1 MVFILFKHCM
11 IEKIRKKSF
20 LLSSNWYKK
29 YKLPYF
35 ILVFDV
41 LLILLTAIF
50 SVKDYLVGCFD
61 TNYPYNGI
69 LIILIISILLI
80 IRFNISLLMFS
91 KQRFGIYLSI
101 LFLLS
106 AILIEL
112 VFEDLGSPIILVFES
127 IIAFFNDFII
137 KLPSFIY
144 KGLVY
149 LLYLITIYGPLI
161 YYAILRIRK
170 IELSSSAKTFDIMTG
185 FYASTLSK
193 RLKIIDIVTFSF
205 LFGIA
210 MSIGLISKDIRWT
223 FLSVLLT
230 LYSLYEFLKR
240 MHFPRLNSKKKI
252 IIYISALLISFLVI
266 YFQRLPYIG
275 LIFFMFSVV
284 FMFLLISLLSKSY
297 LRSIIVVVF
306 SFIVVPIFCMGYNI
320 FAFPQYGVIKK
331 SVPYENE
338 KIFYKIVNKEGLYGV
353 RNRNFK
359 MIEPVYKEVIHY
371 EKNKIKLQNQ
381 NLEWKIYNITN
392 NERRQP
398 AKRIS
403 IFNIIKKKKN

>member
-1 MVFILFKHCM
+1 
-11 IEKIRKKSF
+11 
-20 LLSSNWYKK
+20 
-29 YKLPYF
+29 
-35 ILVFDV
+35 
-41 LLILLTAIF
+41 
-50 SVKDYLVGCFD
+50 
-61 TNYPYNGI
+61 
-69 LIILIISILLI
+69 
-80 IRFNISLLMFS
+80 MFS

-275 LIFFMFSVV
+275 LIFFMFSVI

>member
-1 MVFILFKHCM
+1 M
-11 IEKIRKKSF
+11 
-20 LLSSNWYKK
+20 
-29 YKLPYF
+29 
-35 ILVFDV
+35 
-41 LLILLTAIF
+41 
-50 SVKDYLVGCFD
+50 
-61 TNYPYNGI
+61 
-69 LIILIISILLI
+69 
-80 IRFNISLLMFS
+80 
-91 KQRFGIYLSI
+91 
-101 LFLLS
+101 
-106 AILIEL
+106 
-112 VFEDLGSPIILVFES
+112 
-127 IIAFFNDFII
+127 
-137 KLPSFIY
+137 
-144 KGLVY
+144 VY

-359 MIEPVYKEVIHY
+359 IIEPVYKEVIHY